1 MTEQHKIDEEQKERF
16 SRYIRFAEENKWLL
30 LKSQF
35 DDEYYQNSAIYLT
48 NTGEMVSITL
58 LISVNDIIVQKI
70 DTCAYCE

>member
-35 DDEYYQNSAIYLT
+35 NDECNEKAIYLT
-48 NTGEMVSITL
+48 NTGEMISITL